1 MTNDDATK
9 TNHKAETT
17 RYSSTMIEVGG
28 ASFSECRRILGEKEN
43 ETILVAK
50 GKSYLSYFYVGVCS
64 SVLYLPPHST
74 NDAVLCLSSNDSR
87 DDDDDVNND
96 MLLPPIAL
104 EIHYH
109 KPARAVDL
117 QWATKKFIEANLVSE
132 SDDSKQQT
140 IADLPTNIQLQ
151 LTQFNNL
158 YQNISSGDRYTL
170 VYLPGIGI
178 QLSLNDVK
186 LGTVGKELSLTEQ
199 QELARI
205 VYSVWFGNES
215 PFSAEMKRELLT
227 PLEPPVE
234 IAVPVQLPLS
244 SLSSES
250 SNSSQST
257 TTDVDNTNNII
268 QHDPSSYP
276 LILATSNSNTT
287 SNNDNNNVLSEEE
300 TTLLES
306 LGLSQSIIEEAVVS
320 SSDDESSSLPPQT
333 TQTTLARTRE

>member
-1 MTNDDATK
+1 
-9 TNHKAETT
+9 
-17 RYSSTMIEVGG
+17 MIEVGG
-28 ASFSECRRILGEKEN
+28 ASFSDYCRILGEKEN

-87 DDDDDVNND
+87 DDDVNND

-117 QWATKKFIEANLVSE
+117 QWATNKFIEANLVSE
-132 SDDSKQQT
+132 SDDSSSKKQT
-140 IADLPTNIQLQ
+140 ILDLPTNIQLQ
-151 LTQFNNL
+151 LTQFNTL
-158 YQNISSGDRYTL
+158 YQNISSGDRYSL
-170 VYLPGIGI
+170 VYLPGIGV
-178 QLSLNDVK
+178 QLSLNGVK
-186 LGTVGKELSLTEQ
+186 LGTVGKEMSLVDQ

-205 VYSVWFGNES
+205 IYSVWFGNES

-234 IAVPVQLPLS
+234 VAILVQLPSS
-244 SLSSES
+244 SLSSAS
-250 SNSSQST
+250 SNSSQPST
-257 TTDVDNTNNII
+257 TDIDNNANNTI
-268 QHDPSSYP
+268 QHGDPSSYP
-276 LILATSNSNTT
+276 LIQATCNINNQSTSNSN
-287 SNNDNNNVLSEEE
+287 DNVLTEEE

-306 LGLSQSIIEEAVVS
+306 LGLSQSLIEEVVS
-320 SSDDESSSLPPQT
+320 SSDDDSSLSALQT
-333 TQTTLARTRE
+333 TQTLARTRE

>member
-1 MTNDDATK
+1 
-9 TNHKAETT
+9 
-17 RYSSTMIEVGG
+17 MIEVGG

-50 GKSYLSYFYVGVCS
+50 GKSYLSYFYIGVCS

-87 DDDDDVNND
+87 DDDDDVNNED

-117 QWATKKFIEANLVSE
+117 QWATNKFIEANLSE
-132 SDDSKQQT
+132 SDDSSSKQQT

-151 LTQFNNL
+151 LTKFNNL

-170 VYLPGIGI
+170 VYLPGIGV

-205 VYSVWFGNES
+205 IYSVWFGNES
-215 PFSAEMKRELLT
+215 PFSAEMKLELLT

-234 IAVPVQLPLS
+234 IAVPVQPPLS

-287 SNNDNNNVLSEEE
+287 SNDNNNNVLSEEE

-320 SSDDESSSLPPQT
+320 SSDDESSSLPLQT
-333 TQTTLARTRE
+333 TQTTLTGTRE